1 MRNQTVQK
9 SHQYHQKLTDLYGKF
24 KPKIV
29 NHPQNISLAFLVKF
43 CIQVSEM
50 ESKLFFQDL

>member
-29 NHPQNISLAFLVKF
+29 NHPQNISLACLS
-43 CIQVSEM
+43 CQILHTSQ
-50 ESKLFFQDL
+50 